1 MRYVILA
8 KGQHKGFKEPRQL
21 SKINGERLLDRTI
34 RLLKENGI
42 NDIIVTGTH
51 KLKDVIVYDP
61 LDNDYDYNTDKGY
74 WLNAFSNEFLNEPVC
89 FIWGDVYFSEN
100 AIKTIVNT
108 DTDSTL
114 FFCSHQNKSYRYIKR
129 HDEPFA
135 YKVVDT
141 ELFRTHRDRVKKLFD
156 EGKTERHPIVWE
168 LYRSINGIDVN
179 EHKLKDNVV
188 IINDITCDIDA
199 PKDIE
204 NIEKRIGDMVRA
216 EVTEEVDVG
225 RFDEII
231 EIVRQNAQN
240 DTKGHLFVGDIV
252 TCKEDLANYLNGE
265 NRLGRAFVKVIEVIP
280 DEKPKMVN
288 GNMPPV
294 DTEKKSEKKVAK
306 ATEKKTKRGRK
317 SAK

>member
-8 KGQHKGFKEPRQL
+8 KGEHKGFKVPRQL
-21 SKINGERLLDRTI
+21 SVINGERLLDRTI

-42 NDIIVTGTH
+42 NDIIVTGTY

-61 LDNDYDYNTDKGY
+61 LDNDFDYNTESGY

-89 FIWGDVYFSEN
+89 FIWGDVYFSKN

-114 FFCSHQNKSYRYIKR
+114 FFCSYQNKSHRYIKEW
-129 HDEPFA
+129 DEPFA

-141 ELFRTHRDRVKKLFD
+141 DLFRTHRDRVKRLFD

-168 LYRSINGIDVN
+168 LYRSINGIDIN
-179 EHKLKDNVV
+179 EHMLKDNVV

-199 PKDIE
+199 PKDIKK
-204 NIEKRIGDMVRA
+204 IEERIGNMVRA
-216 EVTEEVDVG
+216 EVTEDVDVG
-225 RFDEII
+225 KFNEITEVI
-231 EIVRQNAQN
+231 RKNAQN
-240 DTKGHLFVGDIV
+240 DTEGHLFVGDIV
-252 TCKEDLANYLNGE
+252 LCNDEIAEYLNGN
-265 NRLGRAFVKVIEVIP
+265 NRNKVSYVKIIEVIP
-280 DEKPKMVN
+280 EYTKNEEVSVKKEVKKPV
-288 GNMPPV
+288 
-294 DTEKKSEKKVAK
+294 
-306 ATEKKTKRGRK
+306 KRGRK

>member
-21 SKINGERLLDRTI
+21 SVINGERLLDRTI
-34 RLLKENGI
+34 RLLKENGV
-42 NDIIVTGTH
+42 NDIIVTGTY

-61 LDNDYDYNTDKGY
+61 LDNDFDYNTESGY

-114 FFCSHQNKSYRYIKR
+114 FFCSYQNKSHRYIKEW
-129 HDEPFA
+129 DEPFA

-141 ELFRTHRDRVKKLFD
+141 DLFRTHRDRVKRLFD

-179 EHKLKDNVV
+179 EHKLENNVV
-188 IINDITCDIDA
+188 IINDITCDIDK
-199 PKDIE
+199 PGDIKK
-204 NIEKRIGDMVRA
+204 IEERIRNMVRA
-216 EVTEEVDVG
+216 EVTTEVDVG
-225 RFDEII
+225 RFNEITEVI
-231 EIVRQNAQN
+231 RRNAQN
-240 DTKGHLFVGDIV
+240 DTNGHLFVGDIV
-252 TCKEDLANYLNGE
+252 LCNDEIAEYLNGN
-265 NRLGRAFVKVIEVIP
+265 NRNKTSYVQIIEVIP
-280 DEKPKMVN
+280 DEKKEAKEEVEKPKRTRK
-288 GNMPPV
+288 P
-294 DTEKKSEKKVAK
+294 S
-306 ATEKKTKRGRK
+306 KKTK
-317 SAK
+317 

>member
-8 KGQHKGFKEPRQL
+8 KGGHKGFKEPRQL

-42 NDIIVTGTH
+42 NDIIVTGTY

-61 LDNDYDYNTDKGY
+61 LDNDFDYNTEKGY
-74 WLNAFSNEFLNEPVC
+74 WLNAFSNEFLVEPVC

-100 AIKTIVNT
+100 AIKTIVQSET
-108 DTDSTL
+108 KSTL
-114 FFCSHQNKSYRYIKR
+114 FFCSYLNKSHRYIKEW
-129 HDEPFA
+129 DEPFA

-141 ELFRTHRDRVKKLFD
+141 DLFIKHRDRVKRLFD

-179 EHKLKDNVV
+179 EHRLTNNVV

-199 PKDIE
+199 PGDIKK
-204 NIEKRIGDMVRA
+204 IEERIKNMVRA
-216 EVTEEVDVG
+216 EVTTEVDVG
-225 RFDEII
+225 RFNEITEVI
-231 EIVRQNAQN
+231 RRNAQN
-240 DTKGHLFVGDIV
+240 DTEGHLFVGDIV
-252 TCKEDLANYLNGE
+252 LCNDDIAEYLNGN
-265 NRLGRAFVKVIEVIP
+265 NRNKTSYVKIIEVIP
-280 DEKPKMVN
+280 D
-288 GNMPPV
+288 
-294 DTEKKSEKKVAK
+294 KKE
-306 ATEKKTKRGRK
+306 EKKTKRGRK

>member
-8 KGQHKGFKEPRQL
+8 KGGHEGFKEPRQL

-42 NDIIVTGTH
+42 NDIIVTGTY

-61 LDNDYDYNTDKGY
+61 LDNDFDYNTESGY

-114 FFCSHQNKSYRYIKR
+114 FFCSYQNKSHRYIKEW
-129 HDEPFA
+129 DEPFA

-141 ELFRTHRDRVKKLFD
+141 DLFRTHRDRVKRLFD

-179 EHKLKDNVV
+179 KHKLTNNVV
-188 IINDITCDIDA
+188 IINDITCDIDT
-199 PKDIE
+199 PGDIKK
-204 NIEKRIGDMVRA
+204 IEERIGNMVRA
-216 EVTEEVDVG
+216 EVTTEVDVG
-225 RFDEII
+225 RFNEITEVI
-231 EIVRQNAQN
+231 RRNAQN
-240 DTKGHLFVGDIV
+240 DTEGHLFVGDIV
-252 TCKEDLANYLNGE
+252 LCNDEIAEYLNGN
-265 NRLGRAFVKVIEVIP
+265 NRNKTSYVKIIEVIP
-280 DEKPKMVN
+280 EVKEVKKPI
-288 GNMPPV
+288 
-294 DTEKKSEKKVAK
+294 
-306 ATEKKTKRGRK
+306 KRGRK

>member
-8 KGQHKGFKEPRQL
+8 KGGHEGFKEPRQL

-42 NDIIVTGTH
+42 NDICVTGTY

-61 LDNDYDYNTDKGY
+61 LDNDFDYNTESGY
-74 WLNAFSNEFLNEPVC
+74 WLNAFSNEFLIEPVC

-114 FFCSHQNKSYRYIKR
+114 FFCSYLNKSHRYIKEW
-129 HDEPFA
+129 DEPFA

-141 ELFRTHRDRVKKLFD
+141 DLFRTHRDRVKRLFD
-156 EGKTERHPIVWE
+156 EGKTDRHPIVWE

-179 EHKLKDNVV
+179 KHKLTNNVV
-188 IINDITCDIDA
+188 IINDITCDIDK
-199 PKDIE
+199 PEDIKK
-204 NIEKRIGDMVRA
+204 IEERIGNMVRA
-216 EVTEEVDVG
+216 EVTTEVDVG
-225 RFDEII
+225 RFNEITEVI
-231 EIVRQNAQN
+231 RRNAQN

-252 TCKEDLANYLNGE
+252 LCNDEIAEYLDGN
-265 NRLGRAFVKVIEVIP
+265 NKNKTSYVKIIEVIP
-280 DEKPKMVN
+280 EVK
-288 GNMPPV
+288 
-294 DTEKKSEKKVAK
+294 E
-306 ATEKKTKRGRK
+306 EKKTKRGRK

>member
-8 KGQHKGFKEPRQL
+8 KGGHEGFKEPRQL

-42 NDIIVTGTH
+42 NDIIVTGTY

-61 LDNDYDYNTDKGY
+61 LDNDFDYNTEKGY
-74 WLNAFSNEFLNEPVC
+74 WLNAFSNEFLIEPVC

-114 FFCSHQNKSYRYIKR
+114 FFCSYQNKSHRYIKEW
-129 HDEPFA
+129 DEPFA

-141 ELFRTHRDRVKKLFD
+141 DLFRTHRDRVKKLFD

-179 EHKLKDNVV
+179 KHKLTNNVV

-199 PKDIE
+199 PGDIKK
-204 NIEKRIGDMVRA
+204 IEERISNMVRA
-216 EVTEEVDVG
+216 EVTTEVDVG
-225 RFDEII
+225 RFNEITEVI
-231 EIVRQNAQN
+231 RRNAQN
-240 DTKGHLFVGDIV
+240 DTEGHLFVGDIV
-252 TCKEDLANYLNGE
+252 LCNDEIAEYLNGN
-265 NRLGRAFVKVIEVIP
+265 NRNKTSYVKIIEVIP
-280 DEKPKMVN
+280 E
-288 GNMPPV
+288 
-294 DTEKKSEKKVAK
+294 EKKEEKKPVK
-306 ATEKKTKRGRK
+306 KTTRKKTK
-317 SAK
+317 

>member
-8 KGQHKGFKEPRQL
+8 KGGHKGFKEPRQL

-42 NDIIVTGTH
+42 NDIIVTGTY

-61 LDNDYDYNTDKGY
+61 LDNDFDYNTESGY

-100 AIKTIVNT
+100 AIKTIVQSET
-108 DTDSTL
+108 KSTL
-114 FFCSHQNKSYRYIKR
+114 FFCSYENKSHRYIKEW
-129 HDEPFA
+129 DEPFA

-141 ELFRTHRDRVKKLFD
+141 ELFRTHRDRVKRLFD
-156 EGKTERHPIVWE
+156 EGKTDRHPIVWE

-179 EHKLKDNVV
+179 KHKLTNNVV

-199 PKDIE
+199 PRDIKK
-204 NIEKRIGDMVRA
+204 IEERIRNMVRA
-216 EVTEEVDVG
+216 EVTTEVDVG
-225 RFDEII
+225 RFNEITEVI
-231 EIVRQNAQN
+231 RKNAQN
-240 DTKGHLFVGDIV
+240 DTNGHLFVGDIV
-252 TCKEDLANYLNGE
+252 LCNDEIAEYLNG
-265 NRLGRAFVKVIEVIP
+265 NNKNKTSYVKIIEVIP
-280 DEKPKMVN
+280 EVKEETKKPV
-288 GNMPPV
+288 
-294 DTEKKSEKKVAK
+294 
-306 ATEKKTKRGRK
+306 KRGRK

>member
-8 KGQHKGFKEPRQL
+8 KGGHKGFDIPRQL
-21 SKINGERLLDRTI
+21 SVINGERLLDRTI

-42 NDIIVTGTH
+42 SSKDIIVTGTY

-61 LDNDYDYNTDKGY
+61 LDNDFDYNTEKGY
-74 WLNAFSNEFLNEPVC
+74 WLNAFSNEFLIEPVC

-114 FFCSHQNKSYRYIKR
+114 FFCSYQNKSHRYIKEW
-129 HDEPFA
+129 DEPFA

-141 ELFRTHRDRVKKLFD
+141 DLFRTHRDRVKRLFD

-199 PKDIE
+199 PGDIKK
-204 NIEKRIGDMVRA
+204 IEERIGNMVRA
-216 EVTEEVDVG
+216 EVTTEVDVG
-225 RFDEII
+225 RFNEITKVI
-231 EIVRQNAQN
+231 RKNAQN
-240 DTKGHLFVGDIV
+240 DTEGHLFVGDIV
-252 TCKEDLANYLNGE
+252 LCNGEIAEYLNG
-265 NRLGRAFVKVIEVIP
+265 NNKKKTSYVKIIEVIP
-280 DEKPKMVN
+280 E
-288 GNMPPV
+288 
-294 DTEKKSEKKVAK
+294 EKKEEKKPVK
-306 ATEKKTKRGRK
+306 KTTRKKTK
-317 SAK
+317 

>member
-21 SKINGERLLDRTI
+21 SVINGERLLDRTI

-42 NDIIVTGTH
+42 NDIIVTGTY

-61 LDNDYDYNTDKGY
+61 LDNDFDYNTEKGY
-74 WLNAFSNEFLNEPVC
+74 WLNAFSNEFLIEPVC

-108 DTDSTL
+108 NTDSTL
-114 FFCSHQNKSYRYIKR
+114 FFCSYLNKSHRYIKEW
-129 HDEPFA
+129 DEPFA

-141 ELFRTHRDRVKKLFD
+141 DLFRTHRDRVKKLFD

-179 EHKLKDNVV
+179 KHKLTNNVV
-188 IINDITCDIDA
+188 IINDITCDIDK
-199 PKDIE
+199 PEDIKK
-204 NIEKRIGDMVRA
+204 IEERIKNMVRA
-216 EVTEEVDVG
+216 EVTTEVDVG
-225 RFDEII
+225 RFNEITEVI
-231 EIVRQNAQN
+231 RKNAQN
-240 DTKGHLFVGDIV
+240 DTNGHLFVGDIV
-252 TCKEDLANYLNGE
+252 LCNDEIAEYLNG
-265 NRLGRAFVKVIEVIP
+265 NNKNKTSYVKIIEVIP
-280 DEKPKMVN
+280 EVK
-288 GNMPPV
+288 
-294 DTEKKSEKKVAK
+294 E
-306 ATEKKTKRGRK
+306 EKKTKRGRK

>member
-8 KGQHKGFKEPRQL
+8 KGGHEGFKEPRQL

-42 NDIIVTGTH
+42 NDIIVTGTY

-61 LDNDYDYNTDKGY
+61 LDNDYDYNTEKGY
-74 WLNAFSNEFLNEPVC
+74 WLNAFSNEFLIEPVC

-114 FFCSHQNKSYRYIKR
+114 FFCSYQNKSHRYIKEW
-129 HDEPFA
+129 DEPFA

-141 ELFRTHRDRVKKLFD
+141 DLFIKHRDIVKRLFD
-156 EGKTERHPIVWE
+156 EGKTDRHPIVWE

-179 EHKLKDNVV
+179 KHKLTNNVV
-188 IINDITCDIDA
+188 IINDITCDIDT
-199 PKDIE
+199 PEDIKK
-204 NIEKRIGDMVRA
+204 IEERIKNMVRA
-216 EVTEEVDVG
+216 EVTTEVDVG
-225 RFDEII
+225 RFNEITEVI
-231 EIVRQNAQN
+231 RRNAQN
-240 DTKGHLFVGDIV
+240 DTEGHLFVGDIV
-252 TCKEDLANYLNGE
+252 LCNDEIAEYLNG
-265 NRLGRAFVKVIEVIP
+265 NNKNNTSYVKIIEVIP
-280 DEKPKMVN
+280 EVK
-288 GNMPPV
+288 
-294 DTEKKSEKKVAK
+294 E
-306 ATEKKTKRGRK
+306 EKKTKRGRK

>member
-8 KGQHKGFKEPRQL
+8 KGGHKGFKEPRQL

-42 NDIIVTGTH
+42 NDIIVTGRY

-61 LDNDYDYNTDKGY
+61 LDNDFDYNTESGY
-74 WLNAFSNEFLNEPVC
+74 WLNAFSNEFLIEPVC

-100 AIKTIVNT
+100 AIKTIVQSET
-108 DTDSTL
+108 KSTL
-114 FFCSHQNKSYRYIKR
+114 FFCSYQNKSHRYIKEW
-129 HDEPFA
+129 DEPFA

-141 ELFRTHRDRVKKLFD
+141 DLFRKHRDRVKKLFD

-179 EHKLKDNVV
+179 KHQLKDNVV

-199 PKDIE
+199 PGDIKK
-204 NIEKRIGDMVRA
+204 IEERIKNMVRA

-225 RFDEII
+225 RFNEITEVI
-231 EIVRQNAQN
+231 RRNAQN
-240 DTKGHLFVGDIV
+240 DTEGHLFVGDIV
-252 TCKEDLANYLNGE
+252 LCNDEIAEYLNG
-265 NRLGRAFVKVIEVIP
+265 NNKNKTSYVKIIEVIP
-280 DEKPKMVN
+280 E
-288 GNMPPV
+288 
-294 DTEKKSEKKVAK
+294 EKKE
-306 ATEKKTKRGRK
+306 EKKTRRGRK

>member
-8 KGQHKGFKEPRQL
+8 KGGHEGFKEPRQL

-42 NDIIVTGTH
+42 NDIIVTGTY

-61 LDNDYDYNTDKGY
+61 LDNDFDYNTESGY

-114 FFCSHQNKSYRYIKR
+114 FFCSYQNKSHRYIKEW
-129 HDEPFA
+129 DEPFA

-141 ELFRTHRDRVKKLFD
+141 DLFRTHRDRVKRLFD

-179 EHKLKDNVV
+179 KHKLTNNVV
-188 IINDITCDIDA
+188 IINDITCDIDT
-199 PKDIE
+199 PGDIKK
-204 NIEKRIGDMVRA
+204 IEERIGNMVRA
-216 EVTEEVDVG
+216 EVTTEVDVG
-225 RFDEII
+225 RFNEITEVI
-231 EIVRQNAQN
+231 RRNAQN
-240 DTKGHLFVGDIV
+240 DTNGHLFVGDIV
-252 TCKEDLANYLNGE
+252 LCNDDIAEYLNGN
-265 NRLGRAFVKVIEVIP
+265 NRTNTSYVKIIEVIP
-280 DEKPKMVN
+280 D
-288 GNMPPV
+288 
-294 DTEKKSEKKVAK
+294 KKEVKEEV
-306 ATEKKTKRGRK
+306 EKKTKRGRK